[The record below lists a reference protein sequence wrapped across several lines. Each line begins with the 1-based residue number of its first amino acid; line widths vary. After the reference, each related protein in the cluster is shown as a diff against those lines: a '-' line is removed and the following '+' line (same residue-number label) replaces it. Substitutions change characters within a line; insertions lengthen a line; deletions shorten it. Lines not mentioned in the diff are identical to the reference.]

1 MASVAD
7 NTGPISEAVIEQKV
21 KEAVARALDL
31 DIDDVQ
37 LSSSLVDDLGAQ
49 SLDLLDIA
57 FTLEREFK
65 IQFPHTDIL
74 ERASKRFGDEALM
87 KDGLVTSFGLD
98 LIRKGMPELKPDQLH
113 SKMRARDVAG
123 LITVGSFVRIV
134 ARLLEA
140 NRDFP
145 RECPDCGTT
154 MNEAQNAPELVC
166 PNCGKIVILPS
177 GDDVLFHDLVA
188 LSGGNEGA

>member
-1 MASVAD
+1 MTSVLD
-7 NTGPISEAVIEQKV
+7 DSEPISEAMVEQKV
-21 KEAVARALDL
+21 REAVARALDL
-31 DIDDVQ
+31 EVEDVQ
-37 LSSSLVDDLGAQ
+37 LSSSLIGDLGAQ

-74 ERASKRFGDEALM
+74 ERASKRFGDDALV

-98 LIRKGMPELKPDQLH
+98 LIRKAMPELESRQMQP
-113 SKMRARDVAG
+113 KMRAIDVAR
-123 LITVGSFVRIV
+123 LITVGSFARIV
-134 ARLLEA
+134 VRLLEA

-154 MNEAQNAPELVC
+154 MNEAANAPELVC

-177 GDDVLFHDLVA
+177 GDDVLFQDLVA
-188 LSGGNEGA
+188 LTEES